1 MITVSG
7 YAQCITSTMS
17 VPFPTPVYAAYS
29 GNPHSDWAGKDR
41 VTGPLPTHPP
51 LTDMAS
57 SMGHT
62 GFDAGTFAGTPT
74 VSVAVKAVIGAGG
87 GAQTESATDA
97 LNGPSIF
104 GSGKNSLQLFSD

>member
-1 MITVSG
+1 MVTVSG

-29 GNPHSDWAGKDR
+29 GNPHSDWAGKDQ
-41 VTGPLPTHPP
+41 VTGPLPTNPP
-51 LTDMAS
+51 LADMAS

-74 VSVAVKAVIGAGG
+74 LSVAVKAVVDSGG
-87 GAQTESATDA
+87 GPGTELATNT
-97 LNGPSIF
+97 LNAPTAPG
-104 GSGKNSLQLFSD
+104 GGKNRLQTP